1 MLDFRM
7 MMVSE
12 KTKELEKSMFW
23 GSVFWMG
30 FLSLAVR
37 KLGFASQKSELFL
50 MLNFTMMMVCRRNQG
65 FGVLGFLSLA
75 VRKLGFASQ
84 KSDHFLMFN
93 F

>member
-1 MLDFRM
+1 
-7 MMVSE
+7 
-12 KTKELEKSMFW
+12 MFW
-23 GSVFWMG
+23 GSVIWMG

-37 KLGFASQKSELFL
+37 KLGFTSQKSEHFL
-50 MLNFTMMMVCRRNQG
+50 MPNFTMMMVFRRNQG

-84 KSDHFLMFN
+84 KSDHFLMLN